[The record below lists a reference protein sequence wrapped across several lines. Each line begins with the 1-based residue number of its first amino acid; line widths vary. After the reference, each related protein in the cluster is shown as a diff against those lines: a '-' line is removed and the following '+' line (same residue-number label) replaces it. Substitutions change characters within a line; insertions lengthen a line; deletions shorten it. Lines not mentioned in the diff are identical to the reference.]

1 MFLHT
6 GLCTSYFQQELKD
19 NGLDLPDEQI
29 NVVVSFLR
37 SEAFDCMEDLAG
49 TPVLC
54 EWYCIGNLLHRR
66 GGRCRQDAL
75 LMDVRRNAIA
85 ETAGGIC
92 LHRPLCYLRMPLG
105 TAL

>member
-1 MFLHT
+1 M
-6 GLCTSYFQQELKD
+6 SVVMSFQQELKD
-19 NGLDLPDEQI
+19 NGLDLPDEQL

-54 EWYCIGNLLHRR
+54 GWHCIGNLLHCR
-66 GGRCRQDAL
+66 GGRCRQNAL

-85 ETAGGIC
+85 EIARGTC
-92 LHRPLCYLRMPLG
+92 LHRPLCYLPLPLG
-105 TAL
+105 MAL